1 MTTRGIRWLSECE
14 WHFGVTFA
22 HGITAEELAGRL
34 GAVPGSRPSVTA
46 NAAIMLLTDA
56 DVGVARIGEAEG
68 WAFAVEY
75 GESHGTRHDALKKVS
90 RGEVTAV
97 NLDPQAFHPPPM
109 FSCAVDD
116 DLVCSFGL
124 GEEWR
129 RWGTDPDLL
138 QVEFEDAGIILPGG
152 EYLETSGDRY
162 SQRIALSLGVV
173 ETRFGLSL
181 PRDQVLDG
189 TLPLAVISGE
199 PSLDTLDI

>member
-1 MTTRGIRWLSECE
+1 MTTRGICWLAECE

-22 HGITAEELAGRL
+22 HGLTAEELAVRL
-34 GAVPGSRPSVTA
+34 GATPGSRPSVTA
-46 NAAIMLLTDA
+46 DAAIMLLTDA
-56 DVGVARIGEAEG
+56 DVGVARIGEAGG

-75 GESHGTRHDALKKVS
+75 GESRGTRHDVLKMVS
-90 RGEVTAV
+90 RGGVTAV

-129 RWGTDPDLL
+129 RWGSEPDLL
-138 QVEFEDAGIILPGG
+138 QEDLEDAGVILPGG
-152 EYLETSGDRY
+152 QYLETSGDRH
-162 SQRIALSLGVV
+162 SRRIALSLGVV
-173 ETRFGLSL
+173 EKRFSLSL

-189 TLPLAVISGE
+189 ALPLAVISGR
-199 PSLDTLDI
+199 PSLDTLDF